1 MSLAISSAMPDAVI
15 AVSTCAGSEFVAAIT
30 GRDTGAKTR
39 PATVKIA
46 SSRRMVKLRVTDP
59 DFHDLPGM
67 ESSQF

>member
-1 MSLAISSAMPDAVI
+1 MSLAISSADAVI
-15 AVSTCAGSEFVAAIT
+15 SVCTGTGSEFVAAIT
-30 GRDTGAKTR
+30 GRDIGAKTR
-39 PATVKIA
+39 PAIIKIA